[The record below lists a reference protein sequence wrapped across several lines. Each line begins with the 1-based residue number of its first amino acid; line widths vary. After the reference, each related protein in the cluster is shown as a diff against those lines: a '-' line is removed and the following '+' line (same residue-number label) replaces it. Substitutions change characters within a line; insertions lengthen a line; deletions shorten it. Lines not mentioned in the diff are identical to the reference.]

1 MAVQDNLT
9 SDAKGLEVSSAEKR
23 RRLADKVRF
32 RSSKVNSL
40 RGDHHSD
47 EESNEEVQ
55 ESETPDLKRQLKDR
69 HLQMIAIGQYLI
81 FYGGGGTTRKKS
93 LIACRRNNWNRSV
106 YQQWNGHRARWSS
119 RGSDR
124 IHLCRDD
131 RLLGDDLAGRSC
143 DVHPHRGRLHLVY
156 NTTGRSQ
163 SGICHGMDLLVQL
176 GFDIR
181 GGIDGLRDDHPILGR
196 GLVDCYLHR
205 GVLGVHHAD
214 QLPARR
220 LLRRARVLVLGHQGA
235 NCAWFHDLRHLHRC
249 RRR

>member
-81 FYGGGGTTRKKS
+81 FYGGGGTTRKKKSNS
-93 LIACRRNNWNRSV
+93 LQEEQLEPVCLSAVERP
-106 YQQWNGHRARWSS
+106 S
-119 RGSDR
+119 RT
-124 IHLCRDD
+124 
-131 RLLGDDLAGRSC
+131 
-143 DVHPHRGRLHLVY
+143 LV
-156 NTTGRSQ
+156 Q
-163 SGICHGMDLLVQL
+163 SGL
-176 GFDIR
+176 
-181 GGIDGLRDDHPILGR
+181 
-196 GLVDCYLHR
+196 
-205 GVLGVHHAD
+205 
-214 QLPARR
+214 
-220 LLRRARVLVLGHQGA
+220 
-235 NCAWFHDLRHLHRC
+235 
-249 RRR
+249 